1 MRNNEKNKNALWA
14 LLILFFGNKNTF
26 WCITSLIV
34 QQLIVAISTILIIHL
49 GSAIANH
56 TFPVG
61 TLILFVSSLFFVYIP
76 GITSLIYLEKSKF
89 TAINQ
94 YILKFCEKISGR
106 TSLYNNTR
114 YRHEQEPWL
123 TNEGNLVI
131 GETSALAYNWLSTF
145 LNAFL
150 NILVIGTAIS
160 SWLIGAYLISFSLL
174 LLCLHFSKSHI
185 QTAASEFQ
193 TNRNKMN
200 QSLLSGWDNILISNK
215 YNLTFWKKLFNQNWY
230 EAQKSAIKYEYL
242 TNLTSSIAMAL
253 ALLPIA
259 IVTILFFYINHNN
272 YGALAAL
279 IVTLPRQIQ
288 IIQNIF
294 AVFSHAVAWTGIKTK
309 LLGLAASLD
318 LPSQQ
323 QTINSKIMWGSLSFY
338 EESSL
343 LNFDSIDSL
352 LKHIGA
358 KKCGRITLR
367 GPNGAGK
374 SVLLSLI
381 KETMGEKAI
390 FIPINSR
397 LSFSSTERSS
407 LSQGEKMK
415 YAIEEISHTLVAG
428 NLLLL
433 DEWDANLDQ
442 SNIDIISEKLAA
454 LSETISLIEVRHRAP
469 PLL

>member
-1 MRNNEKNKNALWA
+1 MLT
-14 LLILFFGNKNTF
+14 LLFGNKNTL
-26 WCITSLIV
+26 WCVTSLIT
-34 QQLIVAISTILIIHL
+34 QQLIVAISTVLIIHL

-56 TFPVG
+56 AFPVD
-61 TLILFVSSLFFVYIP
+61 TLILFVSSLFIVYIP

-94 YILKFCEKISGR
+94 YILKFCEKVSGR
-106 TSLYNNTR
+106 ASLYNNTR

-131 GETSALAYNWLSTF
+131 GETSVLAYNWLSTF

-150 NILVIGTAIS
+150 NILVIGAAIS
-160 SWLIGAYLISFSLL
+160 SWLIAAYLISFSLL
-174 LLCLHFSKSHI
+174 LLCLHFSKNHI
-185 QTAASEFQ
+185 QTTASEFQ

-215 YNLTFWKKLFNQNWY
+215 YNLAFWKKLFSQNWQ
-230 EAQKSAIKYEYL
+230 EAQKSAVKYEYI

-309 LLGLAASLD
+309 LAGLAASLD

-323 QTINSKIMWGSLSFY
+323 EAIDSKITWQHLSFN
-338 EESSL
+338 EESAL
-343 LNFDSIDSL
+343 PHFDSIDSL
-352 LKHIGA
+352 LKHIDT
-358 KKCGRITLR
+358 KKSGRITLR

-381 KETMGEKAI
+381 KERMGERAI

-397 LSFSSTERSS
+397 LSFSSTEHSS

-415 YAIEEISHTLVAG
+415 YAIEEISHTILPG
-428 NLLLL
+428 SLLLL

-442 SNIDIISEKLAA
+442 NNIAIISAKLAA
-454 LSETISLIEVRHRAP
+454 LSETITLIEVRHRNP
-469 PLL
+469 PAI